1 MKKSTKRIIKWIG
14 GIALVL
20 FVISGFILTWNF
32 IDQHAIWFFAISGV
46 IVLIFIII
54 GIYSYRKVIKKFK
67 AYFGIQ

>member
-32 IDQHAIWFFAISGV
+32 ISEHVIWFFAISGV

-54 GIYSYRKVIKKFK
+54 GFYTAKRVWKKFK
-67 AYFGIQ
+67 AYFGFQ